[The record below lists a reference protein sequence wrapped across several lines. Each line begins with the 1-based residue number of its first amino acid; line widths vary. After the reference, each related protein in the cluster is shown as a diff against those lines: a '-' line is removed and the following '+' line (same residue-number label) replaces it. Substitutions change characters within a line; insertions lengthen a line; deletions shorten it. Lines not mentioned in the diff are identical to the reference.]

1 MDTAKAI
8 SPETKEVMAPLRAR
22 IDALDD
28 VIVDLIAQRF
38 DLMREAASLKKQ
50 HDIPATINER
60 VIEVRERNV
69 KHGAKKGIN
78 PDFMRK
84 WWQMIIDESCALE
97 ETLGA
102 PK

>member
-8 SPETKEVMAPLRAR
+8 SSETKEIMAPFRAR

-28 VIVDLIAQRF
+28 VLVDLIAKRF
-38 DLMREAASLKKQ
+38 DIMREVAVIKIK
-50 HDIPATINER
+50 HGIPATINER

-69 KHGAKKGIN
+69 KHGAEKGVD
-78 PDFMRK
+78 PDFMRELY
-84 WWQMIIDESCALE
+84 QRMIDESCKLE